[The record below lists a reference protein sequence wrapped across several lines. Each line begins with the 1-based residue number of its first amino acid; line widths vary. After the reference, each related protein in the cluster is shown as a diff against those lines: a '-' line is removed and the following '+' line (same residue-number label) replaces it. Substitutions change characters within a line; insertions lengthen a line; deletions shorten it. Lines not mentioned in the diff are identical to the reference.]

1 MEIMLNEYYAC
12 VSEFAEERDCATGN
26 AFLNTVMMQYY
37 NEADAY
43 GCYSDVRRRYYKT
56 LSPKFSVGC
65 IYKGFTANSLIDDR
79 GTAQRI
85 TGDNADKFIH
95 IEFNIDDNAR
105 KFIEKLSDHSVK
117 VTLEPNN
124 LVILDKEKF
133 EATHDVSSFKVAF
146 KCNAIF
152 WNGAFFTIGYLD
164 DENSICEALQEL
176 WKKIRIKSRQCFTIN
191 QALRLRSVDTGR
203 IPYYGSFYNDWGR
216 YINRDWD

>member
-1 MEIMLNEYYAC
+1 MLNEYYAC
-12 VSEFAEERDCATGN
+12 VSEFAEERECATGN

-43 GCYSDVRRRYYKT
+43 GTYSDMRRRYYKP
-56 LSPKFSVGC
+56 LSPKFSVGR
-65 IYKGFTANSLIDDR
+65 IYKGFTTNSLIDDR

-105 KFIEKLSDHSVK
+105 QFIEKLSGHSVK

-124 LVILDKEKF
+124 LMILDKEKF
-133 EATHDVSSFKVAF
+133 EATHDASSFKIAF
-146 KCNAIF
+146 KCNATF

-164 DENSICEALQEL
+164 DENSICETLQEL

-203 IPYYGSFYNDWGR
+203 IPYYGNFGANEWGR
-216 YINRDWD
+216 YINRDWY

>member
-12 VSEFAEERDCATGN
+12 VSEFAEERDCAAGN

-37 NEADAY
+37 EANGY
-43 GCYSDVRRRYYKT
+43 YSDIRRRYYKPP
-56 LSPKFSVGC
+56 LSPKFTVGS
-65 IYKGFTANSLIDDR
+65 IYRGFTANTLIDDR
-79 GTAQRI
+79 GTAQEI
-85 TGDNADKFIH
+85 AGDNLNKFIH
-95 IEFNIDDNAR
+95 IDFNIDINTR
-105 KFIEKLSDHSVK
+105 HFIERLKSHSVK

>member
-65 IYKGFTANSLIDDR
+65 IYKCFTANSLIDDR

-124 LVILDKEKF
+124 LIILDKEKF
-133 EATHDVSSFKVAF
+133 EAIHDASSFNIAF

>member
-1 MEIMLNEYYAC
+1 MLNEYYAC
-12 VSEFAEERDCATGN
+12 ISEFAEESECAAGN
-26 AFLNTVMMQYY
+26 AFLNTVMRQYY

-43 GCYSDVRRRYYKT
+43 GDYFDVRRRYCKPI
-56 LSPKFSVGC
+56 SPKFSVGC
-65 IYKGFTANSLIDDR
+65 IYRGFTSNSLIDDR

-85 TGDNADKFIH
+85 TGDKADKFIH

-105 KFIEKLSDHSVK
+105 RFIKKLSDHSVK

-133 EATHDVSSFKVAF
+133 EATHDASSFKIAF
-146 KCNAIF
+146 KCNATF

-176 WKKIRIKSRQCFTIN
+176 WKKIRVRSTQCFRICN
-191 QALRLRSVDTGR
+191 VLNLRSVDTVR
-203 IPYYGSFYNDWGR
+203 IPHYGSFYTDEWRGR
-216 YINRDWD
+216 YIDRDWY

>member
-1 MEIMLNEYYAC
+1 MLNEYYAC
-12 VSEFAEERDCATGN
+12 VSEFAEERECATGN

-37 NEADAY
+37 NEAGTYDR
-43 GCYSDVRRRYYKT
+43 YSDVRRRYYKS
-56 LSPKFSVGC
+56 LPPKFSVGC
-65 IYKGFTANSLIDDR
+65 IYRGFTANSLIDDR

-85 TGDNADKFIH
+85 TGDKAEKFIH

-105 KFIEKLSDHSVK
+105 QFIKKLSDHSVK

-133 EATHDVSSFKVAF
+133 EATHDASSFKVAF
-146 KCNAIF
+146 KCNATF

-176 WKKIRIKSRQCFTIN
+176 WKKIRIKSAQCFKIN
-191 QALRLRSVDTGR
+191 QTLRLRSVDTGR
-203 IPYYGSFYNDWGR
+203 IPYYGSFDANEWGR
-216 YINRDWD
+216 YINRDWY